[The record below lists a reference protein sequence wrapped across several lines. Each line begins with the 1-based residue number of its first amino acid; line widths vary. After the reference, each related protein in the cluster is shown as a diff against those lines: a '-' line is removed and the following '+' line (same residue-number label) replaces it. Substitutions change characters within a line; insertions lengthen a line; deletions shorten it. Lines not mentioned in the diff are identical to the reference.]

1 MLHIDRIF
9 IWFVSVIFIMRMLQ
23 KQNYLQ
29 HVEILCFYEFD
40 ACFSP

>member
-9 IWFVSVIFIMRMLQ
+9 IWFVSVIFVTRMYQ
-23 KQNYLQ
+23 KQHHLQ
-29 HVEILCFYEFD
+29 HIEIWCFYQFD